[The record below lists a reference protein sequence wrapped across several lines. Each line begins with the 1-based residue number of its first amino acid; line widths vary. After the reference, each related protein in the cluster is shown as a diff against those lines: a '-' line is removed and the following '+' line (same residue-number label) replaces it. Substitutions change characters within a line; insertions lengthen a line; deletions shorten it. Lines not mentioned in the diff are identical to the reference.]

1 MTTAVYIR
9 VSTVGQNEHGQRHE
23 IERWLRGNG
32 LSDARWYIDKASGKS
47 LDRPEFARLQRDIF
61 HGEIDTVVLWKLDRL
76 SRNLRDGLNVLIDWC
91 DRGLRVVSTTQ
102 QIDFNGSLGKML
114 AAVLLGVA
122 EMEQETR
129 RERQAAGIKA
139 ARERGV
145 YLGRRPGTTKAKPS
159 RARKLRQRGLTDSEI
174 ARALGVSRR
183 TIQRYLKHNRSHQTP
198 PDKPANQS

>member
-1 MTTAVYIR
+1 MATGIYIR
-9 VSTVGQNEHGQRHE
+9 VSSVDQNEASQKRE

-32 LSDARWYIDKASGKS
+32 ITDARWYVDKATGKN
-47 LDRPEFARLQRDIF
+47 LNRPEFERLQADIF
-61 HGEIDTVVLWKLDRL
+61 HGEVDTVVLWKLDRL

-102 QIDFNGSLGKML
+102 QIDFNGSLGKLL

-129 RERQAAGIKA
+129 KERQAAGIKA

-145 YLGRRPGTTKAKPS
+145 YIGRQPGTTKAKPA
-159 RARKLRQRGLTDSEI
+159 RARKLRQRGLNDSEI

-183 TIQRYLKHNRSHQTP
+183 TIQRYLKQ
-198 PDKPANQS
+198 

>member
-1 MTTAVYIR
+1 MATGIYIR
-9 VSTVGQNEHGQRHE
+9 VSSVDQNEAGQKRE
-23 IERWLRGNG
+23 IERWLRGNRVT
-32 LSDARWYIDKASGKS
+32 DARWYIDKATGKN
-47 LDRPEFARLQRDIF
+47 LNRPEFERLQTDIF
-61 HGEIDTVVLWKLDRL
+61 HGEVDTVVLWKLDRL

-102 QIDFNGSLGKML
+102 QIDFNGSLGKLL

-129 RERQAAGIKA
+129 KERQAAGIKA

-145 YLGRRPGTTKAKPS
+145 YIGRQPGTTKAKPS
-159 RARKLRQRGLTDSEI
+159 RARKLRQRGLNDSEI

-183 TIQRYLKHNRSHQTP
+183 TVQRYLKTQP
-198 PDKPANQS
+198 QAPGKAG